1 MVKKTFLAVTAALT
15 LAMTGCGQLP
25 STARPNNAS
34 GLVLSVPA
42 PEGVSAKF
50 TLINPTLLYRMS
62 SGADVISGSTPLS
75 VVGGIAVTLNIDLPH
90 DGQWL
95 ASAEWVVNGNP
106 AYIGADLATVSGNTP
121 FSLSL
126 GTLNTNCYAV
136 TMANPLSN
144 CYNPDLFTFDSD
156 MTAFSPVTLGPNP
169 DLQAVLGGGATP
181 SMVLQLYTPQPSFIY
196 LGNGNWVDFTDIP
209 AGASFYNDSVA
220 AKRAILGATA
230 VMAAGDVYAVK
241 VSAMNTAWIQ
251 IQSVSN
257 TGATCLQFLYRL
269 NRHGFSYLKFDVTAY
284 GDVNCNTSGVTL
296 Y

>member
-1 MVKKTFLAVTAALT
+1 
-15 LAMTGCGQLP
+15 
-25 STARPNNAS
+25 
-34 GLVLSVPA
+34 VLSVPA
-42 PEGVSAKF
+42 PEGVSSKF
-50 TLINPTLLYRMS
+50 TLISPVLYYRAA
-62 SGADVISGSTPLS
+62 SGTEVFSGSVS
-75 VVGGIAVTLNIDLPH
+75 YATLGNLYGPVNIDLPH

-95 ASAEWVVNGNP
+95 ISAEWFVNNNP
-106 AYIGADLATVSGNTP
+106 AYIGADLVTVAGNTP
-121 FSLSL
+121 YSLSL

-144 CYNPDLFTFDSD
+144 CYNPDLFTFDSNT
-156 MTAFSPVTLGPNP
+156 TAFSPVTLGPNP
-169 DLQAVLGGGATP
+169 DLQALLGGGATP

-209 AGASFYNDSVA
+209 TGASFYNDSVT
-220 AKRAILGATA
+220 AKRAVLGATA
-230 VMAAGDVYAVK
+230 VMEVGDVYAVK

-251 IQSVSN
+251 VQSVSN

-284 GDVNCNTSGVTL
+284 GDVNCNTSGNVL